1 MPDHNQEPSRRPRR
15 RWFPCSFGD
24 LNVRPK
30 FLVLH
35 NAFFLILAASVYL
48 TLIPPFEARV
58 ASAKARELSLLTRL
72 ISEDP
77 TRILPGLK
85 SYNYREGTADALEIP
100 AAARQWMELHPGQVY
115 RDMKNARLYRLTPD
129 TGQFRRIDAPNEF
142 YDEVVQRA
150 KLTLFV
156 VLGVL
161 YGLAILLLELV
172 IMPRYVYGPI
182 RRFLDADAAIQ
193 RGDRHAELIPE
204 KVIYGDEIGQI
215 MRSRNAT
222 VRELRQQERH
232 LEEALEAL
240 EVTAEELKT
249 KNAQLEAA
257 KASLEEQDRLASL
270 GLLSASVAHELNT
283 PLAVLQGS
291 IEKLSETVR
300 DPLAQERLARMR
312 RVAQR
317 LKKISESLVDFAR
330 RRKQEMGLVPLRSL
344 IDEAWSLVAIDEK
357 SSQISFRN
365 LVDERARVHG
375 NADRLIQV
383 FVNLLRNSLNA
394 IDSEGSIT
402 VASKPVTENG
412 RRWTSISVEDNGAG
426 IPEEILPDIFE
437 AFVTTRLDARG
448 TGLGLT
454 VAEGIVTQ
462 HGGQITASN
471 RKDGGAR
478 LEVKLPAAD

>member
-1 MPDHNQEPSRRPRR
+1 
-15 RWFPCSFGD
+15 
-24 LNVRPK
+24 L
-30 FLVLH
+30 
-35 NAFFLILAASVYL
+35 FFLILAASVYL

-58 ASAKARELSLLTRL
+58 ASAKSRELSLLTKL
-72 ISEDP
+72 ISEDRP
-77 TRILPGLK
+77 PMLPGLE
-85 SYNYREGTADALEIP
+85 SYNYREGSADALEIP
-100 AAARQWMELHPGQVY
+100 AEARQWMELHPGQVY
-115 RDMKNARLYRLTPD
+115 RDIDNSRIYRLAPAS
-129 TGQFRRIDAPNEF
+129 GQFRRMDAPNEF

-150 KLTLFV
+150 KITLFL

-161 YGLAILLLELV
+161 YCLAILLLELI

-182 RRFLDADAAIQ
+182 RRFLDADAASQ
-193 RGDRHAELIPE
+193 RGDRAAELIPE

-215 MRSRNAT
+215 MRSRNLT
-222 VRELRQQERH
+222 VRQLRQQERN

-249 KNAQLEAA
+249 KNAQLAAA

-330 RRKQEMGLVPLRSL
+330 QRKQEMGPVSLRTLV
-344 IDEAWSLVAIDEK
+344 DEAWSLVAIDEK
-357 SSQISFRN
+357 SSHVVFRN
-365 LVDERARVHG
+365 LVDPNATAYG
-375 NADRLIQV
+375 NADRLVQV

-394 IDSEGSIT
+394 VDSGGTIT
-402 VASKPVTENG
+402 ASSQPMIENG
-412 RRWTSISVEDNGAG
+412 RRWSSIVVEDDGPG
-426 IPEEILPDIFE
+426 IPAEVLPDIFE

-462 HGGQITASN
+462 HGGQITALN

-478 LEVKLPAAD
+478 LEVKLPVAD

>member
-1 MPDHNQEPSRRPRR
+1 LPDHKKVAPGQIWLPK
-15 RWFPCSFGD
+15 SFGD

-30 FLVLH
+30 FMVLH
-35 NAFFLILAASVYL
+35 NLFFLILAASVYL
-48 TLIPPFEARV
+48 ALIPTFESRV
-58 ASAKARELSLLTRL
+58 AIAKSRELSLLTRL
-72 ISEDP
+72 ISEDRP
-77 TRILPGLK
+77 LQLPGLEA
-85 SYNYREGTADALEIP
+85 YNFNEGTADALGIP
-100 AAARQWMELHPGQVY
+100 AAAREWMELHPGQVY
-115 RDMKNARLYRLTPD
+115 RDTGAARIYRLAPA
-129 TGQFRRIDAPNEF
+129 TGQFRSMDAPNEF

-150 KLTLFV
+150 KITLFI
-156 VLGVL
+156 VLGLL
-161 YGLAILLLELV
+161 YCLAILLLELV

-182 RRFLDADAAIQ
+182 RRFLDADVAIQ
-193 RGDRHAELIPE
+193 TGQRDAELIPE
-204 KVIYGDEIGQI
+204 RVIYGDEIGQI

-222 VRELRQQERH
+222 VEELRQQERN

-249 KNAQLEAA
+249 KNSQLEAA

-291 IEKLSETVR
+291 IEKLSETIR
-300 DPLAQERLARMR
+300 DSLAQERLARMR

-330 RRKQEMGLVPLRSL
+330 QRKREMEVVPLRPL
-344 IDEAWSLVAIDEK
+344 VDEAWSLVAIDEK
-357 SSQISFRN
+357 SSQVTFRN
-365 LVDERARVHG
+365 CVQPGAPVYG

-394 IDSEGSIT
+394 VDSEGTIT
-402 VASKPVTENG
+402 VGSQPMTENG
-412 RRWTSISVEDNGAG
+412 RRWTSISVEDNGPG
-426 IPEEILPDIFE
+426 IPAEVLPDIFE
-437 AFVTTRLDARG
+437 AFVTTRLDSRG

-478 LEVKLPAAD
+478 LEIKIPAAD

>member
-1 MPDHNQEPSRRPRR
+1 MPDHKNERRTR
-15 RWFPCSFGD
+15 RWPPYSFGD

-30 FLVLH
+30 FMVLH
-35 NAFFLILAASVYL
+35 NLFFLILAASVYV

-58 ASAKARELSLLTRL
+58 ASAKSRELSLLTKL
-72 ISEDP
+72 ISEDRP
-77 TRILPGLK
+77 PMLPGLE
-85 SYNYREGTADALEIP
+85 SYNYREGSAEALEIP

-115 RDMKNARLYRLTPD
+115 RDLENGRIYRLTPAS
-129 TGQFRRIDAPNEF
+129 GQFRRMDAPNEF

-150 KLTLFV
+150 KITLFL

-161 YGLAILLLELV
+161 YSLAILLLEMV

-182 RRFLDADAAIQ
+182 RRFLEADAAIQ
-193 RGDRHAELIPE
+193 RGDRAAELIPE

-215 MRSRNAT
+215 MRSRNST
-222 VRELRQQERH
+222 VRQLRQQERH

-291 IEKLSETVR
+291 IEKLSETLR

-330 RRKQEMGLVPLRSL
+330 QRKQEMGPVSLHALVE
-344 IDEAWSLVAIDEK
+344 EAWSLVAIDEK
-357 SSQISFRN
+357 SSHVVFRN
-365 LVDERARVHG
+365 LVDPNATAYG
-375 NADRLIQV
+375 NADRLVQV

-394 IDSEGSIT
+394 VDAAGTITAGSQ
-402 VASKPVTENG
+402 PVIENG
-412 RRWTSISVEDNGAG
+412 RRWTCISVEDNGPG
-426 IPEEILPDIFE
+426 IPAEVLPDIFE
-437 AFVTTRLDARG
+437 AFVTTRLDSRG

-462 HGGQITASN
+462 HGGQILASN

>member
-1 MPDHNQEPSRRPRR
+1 MPDHKNEKRA
-15 RWFPCSFGD
+15 RWRLPYSFGD

-30 FLVLH
+30 FMVLH
-35 NAFFLILAASVYL
+35 NLFFLILAASVYL

-58 ASAKARELSLLTRL
+58 ASAKSRELSLLTRL
-72 ISEDP
+72 ISEDRP
-77 TRILPGLK
+77 PILPGLE
-85 SYNYREGTADALEIP
+85 SYNYREGSAEALEIP
-100 AAARQWMELHPGQVY
+100 AEARQWMELHPGQVY
-115 RDMKNARLYRLTPD
+115 RDLDNSRIYRLAPAS
-129 TGQFRRIDAPNEF
+129 GQFRRMDAPNEF

-150 KLTLFV
+150 KLTLFL

-161 YGLAILLLELV
+161 YCLAILLLELI

-182 RRFLDADAAIQ
+182 RRFLDADAASQ
-193 RGDRHAELIPE
+193 RGDRAAELIPE

-215 MRSRNAT
+215 MRSRNLT
-222 VRELRQQERH
+222 VRQLRQQERN

-249 KNAQLEAA
+249 KNAQLAAA

-330 RRKQEMGLVPLRSL
+330 QRKQEMGPVSLHALV
-344 IDEAWSLVAIDEK
+344 DEAWSLVAIDEK
-357 SSQISFRN
+357 SSHVMFRN
-365 LVDERARVHG
+365 TVDPDATAYG
-375 NADRLIQV
+375 NADRLVQV

-394 IDSEGSIT
+394 VDTGGTIT
-402 VASKPVTENG
+402 ASSRPMIENG
-412 RRWTSISVEDNGAG
+412 RRWTSIVVEDDGPG
-426 IPEEILPDIFE
+426 IPAEVLPDIFE
-437 AFVTTRLDARG
+437 AFVTTRLDSRG

-462 HGGQITASN
+462 HGGQITALN

-478 LEVKLPAAD
+478 LEVKLPVAD

>member
-1 MPDHNQEPSRRPRR
+1 MPDHKSERRA
-15 RWFPCSFGD
+15 RWRLPYSFGD

-30 FLVLH
+30 FMVLH
-35 NAFFLILAASVYL
+35 NLFFLILAASVYL

-58 ASAKARELSLLTRL
+58 ASAKSRELSLLTKL
-72 ISEDP
+72 ISEDRP
-77 TRILPGLK
+77 PMLPGLE
-85 SYNYREGTADALEIP
+85 SYNYREGSADALEIP
-100 AAARQWMELHPGQVY
+100 AEARQWMELHPGQVY
-115 RDMKNARLYRLTPD
+115 RDIDNSRIYRLAPAS
-129 TGQFRRIDAPNEF
+129 GQFRRMDAPNEF

-150 KLTLFV
+150 KITLFL

-161 YGLAILLLELV
+161 YCLAILLLELI

-182 RRFLDADAAIQ
+182 RRFLDADAASQ
-193 RGDRHAELIPE
+193 RGDRAAELIPE

-215 MRSRNAT
+215 MRSRNLT
-222 VRELRQQERH
+222 VRQLRQQERN

-249 KNAQLEAA
+249 KNAQLAAA

-330 RRKQEMGLVPLRSL
+330 QRKQEMGPVSLRTLV
-344 IDEAWSLVAIDEK
+344 DEAWSLVAIDEK
-357 SSQISFRN
+357 SSHVVFRN
-365 LVDERARVHG
+365 LVDPNATAYG
-375 NADRLIQV
+375 NADRLVQV

-394 IDSEGSIT
+394 VDSGGTIT
-402 VASKPVTENG
+402 ASSQPMIENG
-412 RRWTSISVEDNGAG
+412 RRWSSIVVEDDGPG
-426 IPEEILPDIFE
+426 IPAEVLPDIFE

-462 HGGQITASN
+462 HGGQITALN

-478 LEVKLPAAD
+478 LEVKLPVAD

>member
-1 MPDHNQEPSRRPRR
+1 LPDHKKRPAARLR
-15 RWFPCSFGD
+15 FPRSFGD

-30 FLVLH
+30 FMVLH
-35 NAFFLILAASVYL
+35 NLFFLILAASVYVA
-48 TLIPPFEARV
+48 LIPPFESRV
-58 ASAKARELSLLTRL
+58 ASAKARELSLLTKL
-72 ISEDP
+72 ISEDRP
-77 TRILPGLK
+77 LVLPGLEA
-85 SYNYREGTADALEIP
+85 YNYREGAAEALGIPP
-100 AAARQWMELHPGQVY
+100 AAREWLELHPGQVY
-115 RDMKNARLYRLTPD
+115 RDMDNARIYRLSPAS
-129 TGQFRRIDAPNEF
+129 GQFRRMDAPNEF
-142 YDEVVQRA
+142 YDAEVHRA
-150 KLTLFV
+150 KITLFV
-156 VLGVL
+156 VLGAL
-161 YGLAILLLELV
+161 YCLAILLLELL

-182 RRFLDADAAIQ
+182 RRFLRADAAIQ
-193 RGDRHAELIPE
+193 RGDRDGELIPE
-204 KVIYGDEIGQI
+204 NVIYGDEIGQI

-222 VRELRQQERH
+222 VRELRQQERN

-283 PLAVLQGS
+283 PLAVLLGS
-291 IEKLSETVR
+291 IEKLSETVA

-330 RRKQEMGLVPLRSL
+330 RRKQEMGAVSLRPLV
-344 IDEAWSLVAIDEK
+344 DEAWSLVAIDEK
-357 SSQISFRN
+357 SSQVSFRN
-365 LVDERARVHG
+365 LVAPAARVYG

-394 IDSEGSIT
+394 VDSEGTIT
-402 VASKPVTENG
+402 VGSQPMTENG
-412 RRWTSISVEDNGAG
+412 RRWTSISVEDNGPG
-426 IPEEILPDIFE
+426 IPAEVLPDIFE
-437 AFVTTRLDARG
+437 AFVTTRLDSRG

>member
-1 MPDHNQEPSRRPRR
+1 MPDHKNERRA
-15 RWFPCSFGD
+15 RWRLPYSFGD

-30 FLVLH
+30 FMVLH
-35 NAFFLILAASVYL
+35 NLFFLILAASVYL

-58 ASAKARELSLLTRL
+58 ASAKSRELSLLTKL
-72 ISEDP
+72 ISEDRP
-77 TRILPGLK
+77 PMLPGLE
-85 SYNYREGTADALEIP
+85 SYNYREGSAEALEIP
-100 AAARQWMELHPGQVY
+100 AEARQWMELHPGQVY
-115 RDMKNARLYRLTPD
+115 RDIDNARIYRLAPAS
-129 TGQFRRIDAPNEF
+129 GQFRRMDAPNEF

-150 KLTLFV
+150 KVTLFL

-161 YGLAILLLELV
+161 YCLAILLLELI

-193 RGDRHAELIPE
+193 RGDRTAELIPE

-215 MRSRNAT
+215 MRSRNST
-222 VRELRQQERH
+222 VRQLRQQERN

-330 RRKQEMGLVPLRSL
+330 QRKQEMGPVSL
-344 IDEAWSLVAIDEK
+344 HALIEEAWSLVAIDEK
-357 SSQISFRN
+357 SSHVAFRN
-365 LVDERARVHG
+365 AVDPNATVYG
-375 NADRLIQV
+375 NADRLVQV

-394 IDSEGSIT
+394 VDAGGSIT
-402 VASKPVTENG
+402 ASAQSMIENG
-412 RRWTSISVEDNGAG
+412 RRWTSIVVEDDGPG
-426 IPEEILPDIFE
+426 IPAEVLPDIFE
-437 AFVTTRLDARG
+437 AFVTTRLDSRG

-462 HGGQITASN
+462 HGGQITALN

-478 LEVKLPAAD
+478 LEVKLPVAD

>member
-1 MPDHNQEPSRRPRR
+1 LAR
-15 RWFPCSFGD
+15 SFGD

-30 FLVLH
+30 FMVLH
-35 NAFFLILAASVYL
+35 NLFFLVLAASVYIS
-48 TLIPPFEARV
+48 LIPLFETRV
-58 ASAKARELSLLTRL
+58 ASAKGRELSLLSKL
-72 ISEDP
+72 ISED
-77 TRILPGLK
+77 RSLQVPGLEV
-85 SYNYREGTADALEIP
+85 YNYREGSAEALEIP
-100 AAARQWMELHPGQVY
+100 EAAHNWLELHPGQVY
-115 RDMKNARLYRLTPD
+115 RDTENSRIYRLTPA
-129 TGQFRRIDAPNEF
+129 TGQFRRMDAPNEF
-142 YDEVVQRA
+142 YDDVVQRA
-150 KLTLFV
+150 KMTLFL

-161 YGLAILLLELV
+161 YCLAILLLELV

-182 RRFLDADAAIQ
+182 HRFLEADVAIQ
-193 RGDRHAELIPE
+193 KGDRNAELIPDR
-204 KVIYGDEIGQI
+204 VIYGDEIGQI

-222 VRELRQQERH
+222 VSELRKQERN

-283 PLAVLQGS
+283 PLAVLLGS
-291 IEKLSETVR
+291 IEKLTETV
-300 DPLAQERLARMR
+300 PSPVAQERLARMR

-330 RRKQEMGLVPLRSL
+330 ERKQEMEAVPLRAL

-357 SSQISFRN
+357 SSQVSFRN
-365 LVDERARVHG
+365 CVEEPARAYG

-394 IDSEGSIT
+394 VDSEGTIR
-402 VASKPVTENG
+402 VASQPVAENG
-412 RRWTSISVEDNGAG
+412 RRWTSISVEDNGPG
-426 IPEEILPDIFE
+426 IPAEVLPEIFE
-437 AFVTTRLDARG
+437 AFVTTRLDSRG

-462 HGGQITASN
+462 HGGLITASN
-471 RKDGGAR
+471 RNGGGAR
-478 LEVKLPAAD
+478 LEVKLPAAE

>member
-1 MPDHNQEPSRRPRR
+1 M
-15 RWFPCSFGD
+15 
-24 LNVRPK
+24 
-30 FLVLH
+30 VLH
-35 NAFFLILAASVYL
+35 NLFFLILAASVYL
-48 TLIPPFEARV
+48 TLIPPFESRV
-58 ASAKARELSLLTRL
+58 ASAKARELSLLTKL
-72 ISEDP
+72 ISEDRP
-77 TRILPGLK
+77 TMLPGLA
-85 SYNYREGTADALEIP
+85 SYNYREGSAEALEIP
-100 AAARQWMELHPGQVY
+100 AGARQWLELHPGQVY
-115 RDMKNARLYRLTPD
+115 RDMENARIYRLVPAS
-129 TGQFRRIDAPNEF
+129 GQFRRMEAPNEF

-150 KLTLFV
+150 KIRLFV
-156 VLGVL
+156 VLGIL
-161 YGLAILLLELV
+161 YCLAILLLELI

-182 RRFLDADAAIQ
+182 RRFLNADAAIQ
-193 RGDRHAELIPE
+193 RGDRNAELIPDR
-204 KVIYGDEIGQI
+204 VIYKDEIGQI

-222 VRELRQQERH
+222 VRELRQQERN

-249 KNAQLEAA
+249 KNEQLQAA

-291 IEKLSETVR
+291 IEKLSETVT
-300 DPLAQERLARMR
+300 DPVTQERLARMR

-330 RRKQEMGLVPLRSL
+330 RRKQEMGPVSLRSL
-344 IDEAWSLVAIDEK
+344 VEEAWSLVAIDEK
-357 SSQISFRN
+357 SSHVAFRN
-365 LVDERARVHG
+365 DVDPAARAYG

-394 IDSEGSIT
+394 VDSKGTIT
-402 VASKPVTENG
+402 VGSQPMAENG
-412 RRWTSISVEDNGAG
+412 RRWTSISVEDNGPG
-426 IPEEILPDIFE
+426 IPAEVLPDIFE

-478 LEVKLPAAD
+478 LEIKLPAGD